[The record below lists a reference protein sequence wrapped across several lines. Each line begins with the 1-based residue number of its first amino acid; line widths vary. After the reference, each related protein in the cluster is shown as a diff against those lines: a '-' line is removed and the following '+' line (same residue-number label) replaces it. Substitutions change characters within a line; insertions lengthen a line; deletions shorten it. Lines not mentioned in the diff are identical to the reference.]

1 MGEIEF
7 IKVEREW
14 GIKCSRDTIWRE
26 GGRGRVEILRL
37 KMDGTDEVKRSKD
50 INEV

>member
-14 GIKCSRDTIWRE
+14 GIKCSRNTMWE
-26 GGRGRVEILRL
+26 GGGKGIFRL
-37 KMDGTDEVKRSKD
+37 KMDGTDEVERF
-50 INEV
+50 EGY

>member
-14 GIKCSRDTIWRE
+14 GIKCSRNTMWE
-26 GGRGRVEILRL
+26 GGGGIFRL
-37 KMDGTDEVKRSKD
+37 KMDGTDEVERF
-50 INEV
+50 EGY

>member
-14 GIKCSRDTIWRE
+14 GIKCWRNTIW
-26 GGRGRVEILRL
+26 GGRGGGILRL
-37 KMDGTDEVKRSKD
+37 RMDGTDEVKRSKD

>member
-1 MGEIEF
+1 MGN
-7 IKVEREW
+7 KVFEEY
-14 GIKCSRDTIWRE
+14 DM
-26 GGRGRVEILRL
+26 GRGRGEILRL

>member
-14 GIKCSRDTIWRE
+14 GIKCSRNTIWGGRE
-26 GGRGRVEILRL
+26 GEGRDIKVE
-37 KMDGTDEVKRSKD
+37 DGWNR
-50 INEV
+50 

>member
-14 GIKCSRDTIWRE
+14 GIKCWRNTIW
-26 GGRGRVEILRL
+26 GRGGGGDIKVE
-37 KMDGTDEVKRSKD
+37 DGWNR
-50 INEV
+50 

>member
-1 MGEIEF
+1 MG
-7 IKVEREW
+7 
-14 GIKCSRDTIWRE
+14 RE
-26 GGRGRVEILRL
+26 GGRREILRL

>member
-1 MGEIEF
+1 MGN
-7 IKVEREW
+7 KVFEEYDM
-14 GIKCSRDTIWRE
+14 GRE
-26 GGRGRVEILRL
+26 GGGEILRL

>member
-14 GIKCSRDTIWRE
+14 GIKCSRNTIWG
-26 GGRGRVEILRL
+26 GGRGRGILRL
-37 KMDGTDEVKRSKD
+37 KMDGTDKVERF
-50 INEV
+50 EGY

>member
-1 MGEIEF
+1 MGKIEF

-14 GIKCSRDTIWRE
+14 GIKCSRNTIW
-26 GGRGRVEILRL
+26 GGREKGEILRL